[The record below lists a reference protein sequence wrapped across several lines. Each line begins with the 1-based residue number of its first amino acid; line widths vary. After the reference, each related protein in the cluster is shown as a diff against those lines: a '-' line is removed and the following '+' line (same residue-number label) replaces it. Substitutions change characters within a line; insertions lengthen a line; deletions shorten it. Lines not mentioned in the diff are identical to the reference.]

1 MISVSVSREEEHRDW
16 GAVIGGG
23 RIPCSTPNRRLSPHP
38 SPSISSN
45 HRTSHSVPDKS
56 RPLGC
61 LHCNLHTLG
70 LKGEIRPQRLIF
82 YCNMAWPQHKLENHS
97 QWPENGTFNYNTL
110 RDLDNFCQHTESGQK
125 LPVSKAFF
133 TLRART
139 PTAKP
144 TLSKFSQPTLSLL
157 LLQINLPPSVHVPV
171 SCQI

>member
-70 LKGEIRPQRLIF
+70 LKGEIRTQRLIF

-110 RDLDNFCQHTESGQK
+110 RNLDNFCHHNRKWSEIACIQGLFHSSSSNPYCQTYTFQI
-125 LPVSKAFF
+125 LPDHS
-133 TLRART
+133 
-139 PTAKP
+139 KP
-144 TLSKFSQPTLSLL
+144 T
-157 LLQINLPPSVHVPV
+157 PPPD
-171 SCQI
+171 